1 MRALR
6 EVVYDDTG
14 LERERRSLQMA
25 LDIAS
30 RPAFCYPDSTMRR
43 EWVTL
48 RNSLHLALCPSGS
61 MSGRSHDD
69 GSDRPTT
76 DTYLQEEGLPVWSDC
91 CYEDVTPS
99 GVEINVSGAEVDNRH
114 AQRDAPRVDTDR
126 QPIYSSVVRKEFA
139 CTMDNS
145 CVLMQRDESICQA
158 NRCSQQT
165 EEGGTHVPMHRS
177 LSSGAI
183 QHTERHGEPFLQH
196 NIRVD
201 PICLPVRAEGVGTEP
216 ERECSLV
223 EPGGHLWYKQTETR
237 EWQNTYSEETQHPR
251 EEIDCASTCN
261 ECRTKKR
268 DFSVV
273 PTMCPHERQHADT
286 CLPRKDIEL
295 KGNQTEGRCQPAEDY
310 SHRDPFNR
318 ENMTN
323 KSPCTENEFRRNE
336 KARPHPESAF
346 GHAFS
351 ECKRSWSDGENSHDY
366 QTNGPADQPLRSDGL
381 WTENMSGQIK
391 QDTEQAEHYHLQSN
405 GAGHRMTDHLEG
417 NVSPPTVIR
426 QNPLLSEDSESDP
439 WKYDLQPYVPFHLRP
454 HKNCSSTTGSTI
466 SVDVHL
472 EEESHSRFAGYMD
485 TTNCYPIECNSTA
498 RMDAG
503 HVRYPNRSTLTHDDR
518 LQTELPCQ
526 SNDII
531 HSFAHTDMRQP
542 ESGFTHV
549 TEESA
554 RKGASNNVRA
564 KVDLKK
570 SNTGWRPTD
579 AVHSTAEIDVLN
591 SNMENTA
598 IGPHYGH
605 GSRKCSQ
612 QEDVNFVVKNTH
624 NSLARQPNP
633 EEKLWRMSAKYVC
646 EDEDETHPDIGQ
658 SSIIK
663 SPGTSHRR
671 DLRRLTSTDENQ
683 KPMLPISTTDEVYR
697 SLAEQDLSIADID
710 YAREDMDIGRGESSQ
725 NSVSVVTSPIAC
737 PGAYK
742 RSETEIQ
749 HDMTARQIK
758 NAEYPP
764 QPELHCHATNIDCS
778 RAHTHWSWLNAKYV
792 RENIEYLYEEANR
805 EQIKLDSSLIDPVET
820 RGEDVEQSWTGTEHG
835 QSTSQCPRT
844 YVGNLVSER
853 GGPSTQEMSASRH
866 NETTR
871 EDMGKGMFA
880 ENGQRESRLPHTQR
894 LISERGVIRASPLPR
909 SGNTKADHTS
919 DQLNSQVDGIVND
932 CDCRRIGCL
941 ICNQTQKVRDYVNE
955 EDIIECLVAPDY
967 ACSPRLPAPPLPH
980 RSQFPN
986 SEATSRPHAYEPSR
1000 LEPEHTVTS
1009 DDPWVPS
1016 SIVPLCKHNGSTGI
1030 SGVECIDRGVLRTS
1044 TDTCDNTQLGDSS
1057 CVRDDGAAR
1066 VVTALAGVSGVAVK
1080 RQQVESN
1087 KPLKEKPSKRSR
1099 RPAKKRRYPDVF
1111 HSYAKTALCSE
1122 SALRADDAV
1131 VDKNASSSS
1140 LHGHQT
1146 AGTSS
1151 VAPPNARVPHGYAR
1165 QFKLR
1170 IRLFSGRRLR
1180 RLEARRRREE
1190 KYHNLIVHSPD
1201 SN

>member
-61 MSGRSHDD
+61 MSGRSHDE
-69 GSDRPTT
+69 GSDRPAA

-91 CYEDVTPS
+91 CYEDVTQS
-99 GVEINVSGAEVDNRH
+99 GVEINVSSEEVDDRH
-114 AQRDAPRVDTDR
+114 SQRDAPRVDTDR

-145 CVLMQRDESICQA
+145 CVLRQRDESICQA
-158 NRCSQQT
+158 KRCSLQT
-165 EEGGTHVPMHRS
+165 EEGGKRVPMYRP
-177 LSSGAI
+177 LSSRDI
-183 QHTERHGEPFLQH
+183 QHTEIHCEPLLQH

-201 PICLPVRAEGVGTEP
+201 PICLPARAECVRPEP

-223 EPGGHLWYKQTETR
+223 EPGGYLWDKQTEKR
-237 EWQNTYSEETQHPR
+237 EWQNNYSEETQHPR
-251 EEIDCASTCN
+251 EEIDCTSTCN

-273 PTMCPHERQHADT
+273 PTMCPHERQLADT
-286 CLPRKDIEL
+286 CLPRKYIEV
-295 KGNQTEGRCQPAEDY
+295 KGNQTEGRCQPAENY
-310 SHRDPFNR
+310 SHRDQFDY
-318 ENMTN
+318 ENITN
-323 KSPCTENEFRRNE
+323 KTHCIDNEFQRTE
-336 KARPHPESAF
+336 IARPHPESAF
-346 GHAFS
+346 EHAFS

-366 QTNGPADQPLRSDGL
+366 QTNVTPGQRMRSNGVK
-381 WTENMSGQIK
+381 TANQSGQIK
-391 QDTEQAEHYHLQSN
+391 QDNEPAEHYHIQSS
-405 GAGHRMTDHLEG
+405 GAGQRMTDQMDINMPASSITG
-417 NVSPPTVIR
+417 R
-426 QNPLLSEDSESDP
+426 NPLLRENSESDP
-439 WKYDLQPYVPFHLRP
+439 WKYDSQPCAPFHLRP
-454 HKNCSSTTGSTI
+454 RKNCSSTTCSTI
-466 SVDVHL
+466 SVDGQL
-472 EEESHSRFAGYMD
+472 EEESQSRFAGYMD
-485 TTNCYPIECNSTA
+485 TTNCYPVECNSTA

-503 HVRYPNRSTLTHDDR
+503 HERYPNKSTLTHDDR
-518 LQTELPCQ
+518 LQTELTCQ

-531 HSFAHTDMRQP
+531 RSFARTDMRQP

-554 RKGASNNVRA
+554 RPGTSNNIRA
-564 KVDLKK
+564 KVAFRVT
-570 SNTGWRPTD
+570 NTDWLPTD
-579 AVHSTAEIDVLN
+579 SVKSMADIDIFK
-591 SNMENTA
+591 SSIEET
-598 IGPHYGH
+598 IEPPDGH
-605 GSRKCSQ
+605 DGRRCCQ
-612 QEDVNFVVKNTH
+612 REDVNFLVKNTH
-624 NSLARQPNP
+624 HSLTHSSNT
-633 EEKLWRMSAKYVC
+633 EGEFLRMSAKCVC
-646 EDEDETHPDIGQ
+646 DDEDETHPGVGQ
-658 SSIIK
+658 YVTIK

-671 DLRRLTSTDENQ
+671 DLQRLTSSDENQ

-697 SLAEQDLSIADID
+697 SLAEQDLWIADID
-710 YAREDMDIGRGESSQ
+710 YTREDMDIGRGESSQ
-725 NSVSVVTSPIAC
+725 NCVSVVTSPIAC

-742 RSETEIQ
+742 LSETEIQ
-749 HDMTARQIK
+749 HDMTARQMTT
-758 NAEYPP
+758 AEYPH
-764 QPELHCHATNIDCS
+764 PELDCRSTNINCS
-778 RAHTHWSWLNAKYV
+778 RANTQHWSWLNAKYV

-805 EQIKLDSSLIDPVET
+805 KQIKLDSSLIDPVET
-820 RGEDVEQSWTGTEHG
+820 RGEYVEQSWTGTEHG
-835 QSTSQCPRT
+835 QTTTQCPRT
-844 YVGNLVSER
+844 YVGDLVSER

-866 NETTR
+866 NETAR

-880 ENGQRESRLPHTQR
+880 ETGQRESRLPHMQCM
-894 LISERGVIRASPLPR
+894 ISERGVIQASPLPR
-909 SGNTKADHTS
+909 SGNTSRGDHTS
-919 DQLNSQVDGIVND
+919 DQQNSQVYDIVND
-932 CDCRRIGCL
+932 CGCRRIGCL
-941 ICNQTQKVRDYVNE
+941 ICNQTQKVRAYVNE

-986 SEATSRPHAYEPSR
+986 SEATSRPHTYEPSR

-1009 DDPWVPS
+1009 NDPWLPS
-1016 SIVPLCKHNGSTGI
+1016 SIVPLCKHIGSTGI
-1030 SGVECIDRGVLRTS
+1030 AGVECIDRGVLRTS
-1044 TDTCDNTQLGDSS
+1044 TDTCDSS
-1057 CVRDDGAAR
+1057 HLEEGSCIQDDGAAR
-1066 VVTALAGVSGVAVK
+1066 VVTALAGVSGIAVK

-1087 KPLKEKPSKRSR
+1087 KPLKEKPAKRSR

-1111 HSYAKTALCSE
+1111 HSYAKTALGSE
-1122 SALRADDAV
+1122 TALRSDGAV
-1131 VDKNASSSS
+1131 VDKNAPAPSR
-1140 LHGHQT
+1140 HGPQT

-1151 VAPPNARVPHGYAR
+1151 VAPPNGWVSQGYAR

-1190 KYHNLIVHSPD
+1190 KYHNLIAQSPD